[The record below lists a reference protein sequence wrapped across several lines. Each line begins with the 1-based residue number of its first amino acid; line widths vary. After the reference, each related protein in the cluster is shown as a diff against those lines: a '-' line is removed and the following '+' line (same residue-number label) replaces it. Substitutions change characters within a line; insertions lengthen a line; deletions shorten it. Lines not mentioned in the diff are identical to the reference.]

1 MQFNSSLF
9 KPNDYLIIAF
19 SGGADSLACLHYLS
33 TIHKVSQLSAFYL
46 HHGLRE
52 EADEEVVFCRNFCE
66 KIGINF
72 YTDKVDI
79 AKLAHEQK
87 KSLELVGRE
96 VRYQKLAELAEGL
109 KAKNKTQQ
117 LESTHQHVS
126 DSEHFKLV
134 TAHHLDDQVESVLMQ
149 IFSGTSGLRIGIAEK
164 TVINGVDVI
173 RPLLQ
178 ETKAN
183 ILNYCGDNCLNY
195 VTDGSNLEN
204 DFKRNKL
211 RNIVIPIIRQTM
223 NPNLEKAIERFKS
236 ISEEMGSYLD
246 DQLLILQK
254 SLTRGMAYDLQL
266 FLKLHP
272 FIQKEFIK
280 RELVGYGILITT
292 GLLEEIIAQL
302 SSDKPNIKYLI
313 NNEFQLVKEYKV
325 FKISGITSPEGLYC
339 QLHYGENFVGDKLI
353 TVYVDT
359 MCVVDKLK
367 KSSVCLDADIVDIDS
382 LVIRNK
388 EIGDAFVPL
397 GMTGNKKLTDYF
409 IDKKVP
415 PSKRDEVLV
424 VEHVGGIVWVV
435 GHEIDDRVK
444 VTQNTQSFLVIEYT
458 LPEGLKRGI

>member
-9 KPNDYLIIAF
+9 EPNDYLIVAF

-33 TIHKVSQLSAFYL
+33 TIHDVSRLSAFYL
-46 HHGLRE
+46 HHGLRP
-52 EADEEVVFCRNFCE
+52 EADEEVIFCRKYCD
-66 KIGINF
+66 KLGINF

-87 KSLELVGRE
+87 KSLEQVGRE
-96 VRYQKLAELAEGL
+96 VRYQKLSELA
-109 KAKNKTQQ
+109 
-117 LESTHQHVS
+117 
-126 DSEHFKLV
+126 DSLFTIHHSPFTKIV

-164 TVINGVDVI
+164 IEINGVDVI

-183 ILNYCGDNCLNY
+183 ILNYCEDNSLNY

-211 RNIVIPIIRQTM
+211 RNIVIPMIRQTM
-223 NPNLEKAIERFKS
+223 NPNIEKAIERFKN
-236 ISEEMGSYLD
+236 ISEEMSSYLD
-246 DQLLILQK
+246 DQLAVLQK
-254 SLTRGMAYDLQL
+254 SLSMGMAYDLQL

-280 RELVGYGILITT
+280 RELAGNGVAITT

-302 SSDKPNIKYLI
+302 NSEKPNIKYQI
-313 NNEFQLVKEYKV
+313 NKEFQLVKEYKV
-325 FKISGITSPEGLYC
+325 FKISGITSIEGVYC
-339 QLHYGENFVGDKLI
+339 PLQFGENFVGDNLI

-359 MCVVDKLK
+359 MCVVDKRR
-367 KSSVCLDADIVDIDS
+367 KSSICVDADMVDIDS
-382 LVIRNK
+382 LVIRSK
-388 EIGDAFVPL
+388 ELGDAFVPL
-397 GMTGNKKLTDYF
+397 GMTGSKKLKDYF

-415 PSKRDEVLV
+415 PTERDEVLV
-424 VEHVGGIVWVV
+424 IEHVGGIVWVV

-444 VTQNTQSFLVIEYT
+444 VTEDTKSFLVIEYT
-458 LPEGLKRGI
+458 LPSS